1 MLDGQLITYKINTMK
16 NLKYIFFSFLL
27 LGLWSCNEVEDVLE
41 DNGVSTPEDL
51 PALSI
56 EGTGLD
62 FSNYIAVGPSFT
74 AGQSDGS
81 LFLASQNNSWPNIMS
96 KEFAKAGGGEFK
108 QPTMDD
114 NFGSLALG
122 GTRITDLDPRLVF
135 NGSGP
140 APLESVIGP
149 VTVQTDILNP
159 PTGPFNNLGVPGARS
174 FHFVANGYGD
184 IANVAAGLA
193 NPYATRLTGSTPNA
207 SIIELAAA
215 QNPSF
220 FTLSLF
226 GGNDV
231 LGYAT
236 GGADQTTDAITPIT
250 TFETALNG
258 ALTAL
263 TANGAKGVVS
273 GTPHVTDLPYFTA
286 VPYNPLDPSNPDLAA
301 QIPLLN
307 QIYGAINGVYTYLEA
322 TTPGLDL
329 SERVIVFETDEANP
343 LVIKDEAL
351 TDLSAQI
358 TGVLSANPAF
368 PAFIAQFGLPAAA
381 APLVAGLLGSTYG
394 QSRPATENDL
404 VVLPAASEISE
415 VDDDNAAFLM
425 SQGISETLADQL
437 SAVGVTLPMVDKWIV
452 TETEVAEII
461 AATDAMNASV
471 EAAADSFGIAYVDL
485 QSILAQASST
495 GIMFDD
501 YQMNT
506 SLVFGGLVSL
516 DGVHLT
522 ARGYA
527 YMANSFLDAI
537 DMYYGSNFVAS
548 GSLAKAGDYP
558 TNYSPLLQ

>member
-1 MLDGQLITYKINTMK
+1 MKKI
-16 NLKYIFFSFLL
+16 KYVALSLL
-27 LGLWSCNEVEDVLE
+27 TFALVACDNDLVEDLRDIRTLNVEPL
-41 DNGVSTPEDL
+41 PE
-51 PALSI
+51 LSI

-62 FSNYIAVGPSFT
+62 FSNYVAVGPSFS
-74 AGQSDGS
+74 AGVSDGTV
-81 LFLASQNNSWPNIMS
+81 FLASQNNSWPNIMS
-96 KEFAKAGGGEFK
+96 MEFSKVGGGEFK

-114 NFGSLALG
+114 NFGGLALG
-122 GTRITDLDPRLVF
+122 GTRIVGPRLVF
-135 NGSGP
+135 GGAGP
-140 APLESVIGP
+140 VPLESVVGP
-149 VTVQTDILNP
+149 VTVQTDVLNP

-174 FHFVANGYGD
+174 FHFVTNGYG
-184 IANVAAGLA
+184 NVANLNNNTA
-193 NPYATRLTGSTPNA
+193 NPYATRLTGATPNA
-207 SIIELAAA
+207 SIIELAAS

-236 GGADQTTDAITPIT
+236 GGADQAADAITPLS
-250 TFETALNG
+250 TFEDALND
-258 ALTAL
+258 ALTEL
-263 TANGAKGVVS
+263 TANGAEGVVS
-273 GTPHVTDLPYFTA
+273 GTPHVTDLPYFTT

-329 SERVIVFETDEANP
+329 SERNIVFVTDASNP
-343 LVIKDEAL
+343 LVIKDEEL

-358 TGVLSANPAF
+358 TGVLAANPDF

-415 VDDDNAAFLM
+415 VDADNAAFLM
-425 SQGISETLADQL
+425 SQGISETLAGQL

-461 AATDAMNASV
+461 AATDTMNASV
-471 EAAADSFGIAYVDL
+471 QAAANSFGIAYVDL

-495 GIMFDD
+495 GIMFND
-501 YQMNT
+501 YLLDT
-506 SLVFGGLVSL
+506 SLVTGGLVSL

-537 DMYYGSNFVAS
+537 DMHYGSNFVAS
-548 GSLAKAGDYP
+548 GSLAKADDYP
-558 TNYSPLLQ
+558 IAYSPLLQ

>member
-1 MLDGQLITYKINTMK
+1 MK
-16 NLKYIFFSFLL
+16 NLKYLFFSFLL
-27 LGLWSCNEVEDVLE
+27 LGIYSCNEVEDVLE
-41 DNGVSTPEDL
+41 DNGVSAAEPL

-62 FSNYIAVGPSFT
+62 FSNYIAVGPSFS
-74 AGQSDGS
+74 AGVSDGTV
-81 LFLASQNNSWPNIMS
+81 FLASQNNSWPNIMS
-96 KEFAKAGGGEFK
+96 MEFAKAGGGEFK

-114 NFGSLALG
+114 NFGGLALG
-122 GTRITDLDPRLVF
+122 GTRIIGPRLVF

-149 VTVQTDILNP
+149 VTVQTDLLNP

-174 FHFVANGYGD
+174 FHFVAPGYGN

-207 SIIELAAA
+207 SIIELAAS

-236 GGADQTTDAITPIT
+236 GGADQNADAITPLP
-250 TFETALNG
+250 TFEAALN
-258 ALTAL
+258 ASLTAL

-273 GTPHVTDLPYFTA
+273 GTPHVTDLPYFTT
-286 VPYNPLDPSNPDLAA
+286 VPHNPVPLDAATAAALNQGYAAYNGGLQAVLAA
-301 QIPLLN
+301 LAGTPFEGAFTAEEAAQRTIAFSEGQNAVVIIDESLTDL
-307 QIYGAINGVYTYLEA
+307 GAIN
-322 TTPGLDL
+322 
-329 SERVIVFETDEANP
+329 
-343 LVIKDEAL
+343 
-351 TDLSAQI
+351 
-358 TGVLSANPAF
+358 PAF
-368 PAFIAQFGLPAAA
+368 
-381 APLVAGLLGSTYG
+381 AGIPKYR
-394 QSRPATENDL
+394 QATENDL
-404 VVLPAASEISE
+404 MVLTSASFI
-415 VDDDNAAFLM
+415 
-425 SQGISETLADQL
+425 GTLADPNNPL
-437 SAVGVTLPMVDKWIV
+437 SVNGVAVPLADNWVV

-471 EAAADSFGIAYVDL
+471 EAAAQNFGVAYVDL
-485 QSILAQASST
+485 QSILSQASST

-527 YMANSFLDAI
+527 YMANSFLSAI
-537 DMYYGSNFVAS
+537 DAHYGSNFVAS

-558 TNYSPLLQ
+558 TAYSPTLQ

>member
-1 MLDGQLITYKINTMK
+1 MK
-16 NLKYIFFSFLL
+16 NLKYIFFTFLL
-27 LGLWSCNEVEDVLE
+27 IGLYSCNEVEDVLE
-41 DNGVSTPEDL
+41 NNGVSTPEDL

-62 FSNYIAVGPSFT
+62 FSNYIAVGPSFS
-74 AGQSDGS
+74 AGVSDGS
-81 LFLASQNNSWPNIMS
+81 VFLASQNNSWPNIMS
-96 KEFAKAGGGEFK
+96 MEFAKVGGGEFK

-114 NFGSLALG
+114 NYGGLAIG
-122 GTRITDLDPRLVF
+122 GTRIVDPRLVF
-135 NGSGP
+135 GGSGP
-140 APLESVIGP
+140 VPLESVVGS
-149 VTVQTDILNP
+149 VTVQTDLLNP

-174 FHFVANGYGD
+174 FHFVASGYGNL
-184 IANVAAGLA
+184 ANLGAGLA

-207 SIIELAAA
+207 SIIELAAS

-236 GGADQTTDAITPIT
+236 GGADQAADAITPMT
-250 TFETALNG
+250 TFEAALNG

-263 TANGAKGVVS
+263 TANGAEGVVS
-273 GTPHVTDLPYFTA
+273 GTPHVTDLPYFTT
-286 VPYNPLDPSNPDLAA
+286 VPHNPLDPSNPDLAA

-322 TTPGLDL
+322 STPGLDL
-329 SERVIVFETDEANP
+329 SDRNIVFVTDAANP
-343 LVIKDEAL
+343 LVIKDEEL

-358 TGVLSANPAF
+358 TGVLLANPGF

-381 APLVAGLLGSTYG
+381 APLVAGLLGNTYG

-404 VVLPAASEISE
+404 IVLPAASQISE
-415 VDDDNAAFLM
+415 IDTDNVAFLM
-425 SQGISETLADQL
+425 SQGLSQTLAGQL
-437 SAVGVTLPMVDKWIV
+437 SAIGVTLPMVDRWVV
-452 TETEVAEII
+452 TETEVSEII

-471 EAAADSFGIAYVDL
+471 QAAAENFGIAYVDL

-501 YQMNT
+501 YLMST
-506 SLVFGGLVSL
+506 SLVFGGLVGL

-527 YMANSFLDAI
+527 YMANSFLTAI
-537 DMYYGSNFVAS
+537 DGHYGSNFSAS
-548 GSLAKAGDYP
+548 GNLAKAGDYP

>member
-1 MLDGQLITYKINTMK
+1 MK

-41 DNGVSTPEDL
+41 DNGVSIPEDL

-62 FSNYIAVGPSFT
+62 FSNYVAVGPSFS
-74 AGQSDGS
+74 AGVSDGTV
-81 LFLASQNNSWPNIMS
+81 FLASQNNSWPNIMS
-96 KEFAKAGGGEFK
+96 KEFAKVGGGEFK

-114 NFGSLALG
+114 NFGGLALG
-122 GTRITDLDPRLVF
+122 GTRIVGPRLVF

-140 APLESVIGP
+140 APLESVVGP
-149 VTVQTDILNP
+149 VTVQTDLLNP
-159 PTGPFNNLGVPGARS
+159 PTGPFNNLGVPGAKS
-174 FHFVANGYGD
+174 FHFVANGYGN

-193 NPYATRLTGSTPNA
+193 NPYATRLTGLTPNA
-207 SIIELAAA
+207 SIIELAAS

-236 GGADQTTDAITPIT
+236 GGADQTADAITPLG
-250 TFETALNG
+250 TFEAALNG

-286 VPYNPLDPSNPDLAA
+286 VPYNAVPLDAATAAAVNGGYATYNGGIQAALAA
-301 QIPLLN
+301 LQGTGLFTAEEAAARTISFSAGQNAVVIEDESLTDL
-307 QIYGAINGVYTYLEA
+307 GAIN
-322 TTPGLDL
+322 
-329 SERVIVFETDEANP
+329 
-343 LVIKDEAL
+343 
-351 TDLSAQI
+351 
-358 TGVLSANPAF
+358 PAF
-368 PAFIAQFGLPAAA
+368 AALPK
-381 APLVAGLLGSTYG
+381 YR
-394 QSRPATENDL
+394 QATENDL
-404 VVLPAASEISE
+404 LVLTSASFIGTEAIPGNPAT
-415 VDDDNAAFLM
+415 VNGV
-425 SQGISETLADQL
+425 GIPLAD
-437 SAVGVTLPMVDKWIV
+437 KWVV

-471 EAAADSFGIAYVDL
+471 QAAAQSFGVAYVDL
-485 QSILAQASST
+485 QSILAQAAST

-527 YMANSFLDAI
+527 YMANSFLSAI
-537 DMYYGSNFVAS
+537 DAHYGSNFETS
-548 GSLAKAGDYP
+548 GNMAKAGDYP
-558 TNYSPLLQ
+558 TSYSPLLQ

>member
-1 MLDGQLITYKINTMK
+1 MK

-27 LGLWSCNEVEDVLE
+27 IGLYSCNEVEDVLE
-41 DNGVSTPEDL
+41 DNGASIEEPEML

-62 FSNYIAVGPSFT
+62 FSNYIAVGPSFS
-74 AGQSDGS
+74 AGVSDGTV
-81 LFLASQNNSWPNIMS
+81 FLASQNNSWPNIMS
-96 KEFAKAGGGEFK
+96 MEFSKVGGGEFK

-114 NFGSLALG
+114 NFGGLALG
-122 GTRITDLDPRLVF
+122 GTRIVGPRLVF
-135 NGSGP
+135 GGAGP
-140 APLESVIGP
+140 VPLESVVGP
-149 VTVQTDILNP
+149 VTVQTDVLNP

-174 FHFVANGYGD
+174 FHFVTNGYG
-184 IANVAAGLA
+184 NVANLNNNTA
-193 NPYATRLTGSTPNA
+193 NPYATRLTGATPNA
-207 SIIELAAA
+207 SIIELAAS

-236 GGADQTTDAITPIT
+236 GGADQTTDAITLIT

-263 TANGAKGVVS
+263 TANDAKGVVS
-273 GTPHVTDLPYFTA
+273 GTPHVTDLPYFTT
-286 VPYNPLDPSNPDLAA
+286 VPHNPLDPTNPDLAA

-329 SERVIVFETDEANP
+329 SERNIVFVTDASNP
-343 LVIKDEAL
+343 LVIKDEEL

-358 TGVLSANPAF
+358 TGVLAANPDF

-425 SQGISETLADQL
+425 SQGISETLAGQL
-437 SAVGVTLPMVDKWIV
+437 SAVGVTLPMVDKWVV
-452 TETEVAEII
+452 TETEIEEII
-461 AATDAMNASV
+461 LATDAMNDRV
-471 EAAADSFGIAYVDL
+471 EAAADSYGIAYVDL

-501 YQMNT
+501 YLLDA
-506 SLVFGGLVSL
+506 SLVTGGLVSL
-516 DGVHLT
+516 DGIHLT

-527 YMANSFLDAI
+527 YMANSFLEAI
-537 DMYYGSNFVAS
+537 DEYYGSNFVAS
-548 GSLAKAGDYP
+548 GSLAKADDYP
-558 TNYSPLLQ
+558 IAYSPLLQ